1 MINVYGED
9 APSYFTIK
17 FWCKQLRWDGPRCGR
32 PVEARTN
39 ENIKKVELLVLADR
53 RIRVSM
59 IADEIGISEAAVL
72 KILHG
77 DLGTNKVSPHWVSK
91 LLNAE
96 QNCVGYTFAKENF
109 RALADDEELFSKIK
123 NPYKRSPQPKSK
135 NAECIRKVDGDDLL
149 GNARNLTEKRPHNC
163 NQKIMLLQ
171 DNCKVHKAL
180 QVHEVIAE
188 CGFVQMEH
196 PPYSP
201 DLAPSDYYLLPR
213 LKKHLKGR
221 RFSSNDYLKWIIIC

>member
-53 RIRVSM
+53 RIRVSI

-96 QNCVGYTFAKENF
+96 QNCVGNTFAKENF
-109 RALADDEELFSKIK
+109 RALADDEELFRKSKIHTRDLHSQK
-123 NPYKRSPQPKSK
+123 ARTQNASGKLMATIFWEMLGILLKKGPTTVIKRLY
-135 NAECIRKVDGDDLL
+135 CFR
-149 GNARNLTEKRPHNC
+149 T
-163 NQKIMLLQ
+163 
-171 DNCKVHKAL
+171 
-180 QVHEVIAE
+180 IAE
-188 CGFVQMEH
+188 FTKLSKSM
-196 PPYSP
+196 
-201 DLAPSDYYLLPR
+201 
-213 LKKHLKGR
+213 K
-221 RFSSNDYLKWIIIC
+221 